1 MKFAVDMQTV
11 ENQYHKLCI
20 VFIPIDNDLY
30 FFNNIRCKTDRGSG
44 ANEQS
49 AESADEETDER

>member
-44 ANEQS
+44 ANE
-49 AESADEETDER
+49 